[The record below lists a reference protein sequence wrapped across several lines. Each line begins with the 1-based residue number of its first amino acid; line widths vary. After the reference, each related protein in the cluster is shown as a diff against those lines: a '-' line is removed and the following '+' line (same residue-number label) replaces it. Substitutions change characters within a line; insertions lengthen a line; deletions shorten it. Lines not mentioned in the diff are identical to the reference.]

1 MGGEEEQVE
10 GKREA
15 AEEGNGKGEEGPK
28 EGNKVEGDKEK
39 GKGKAKVLVSHFFH
53 HVNQMTLL

>member
-10 GKREA
+10 GELEE
-15 AEEGNGKGEEGPK
+15 AEEDNGKGEEGPK

-39 GKGKAKVLVSHFFH
+39 GKAKVLVSHFFH
-53 HVNQMTLL
+53 LVNQMTLL